1 MYRSRTTLLSK
12 TLILTISKMV
22 EGHTD
27 VDWVD
32 SPSNRRSITG
42 YCMFIGVFGSHKKII
57 KNNNNK

>member
-1 MYRSRTTLLSK
+1 
-12 TLILTISKMV
+12 MV